1 MNELEY
7 IKKIERDVDEVKKD
21 VKSLMLFMAVENAQ
35 DTAKNVRNTIIVSSI
50 MSLLVSTAGVIIGKL
65 L

>member
-1 MNELEY
+1 MDELEY

-21 VKSLMLFMAVENAQ
+21 VKALMVFMAIEQ
-35 DTAKNVRNTIIVSSI
+35 AKNKRDTILFSGFISLTVSAVA
-50 MSLLVSTAGVIIGKL
+50 LAIGKL